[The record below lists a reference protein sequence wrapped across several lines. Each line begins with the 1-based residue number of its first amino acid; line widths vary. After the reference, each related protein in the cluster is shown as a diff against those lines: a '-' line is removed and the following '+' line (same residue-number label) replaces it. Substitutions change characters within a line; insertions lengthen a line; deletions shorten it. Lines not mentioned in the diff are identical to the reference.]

1 MMITNTYEY
10 RKFIMYQDLL
20 EIHQNFDDK
29 IYQIHQDQ
37 KYKMTRMQRI
47 YKIKIYDTKFMMIMN
62 LWIQTHTTQRK
73 YERKDI
79 DNILADSIRIL
90 R

>member
-1 MMITNTYEY
+1 
-10 RKFIMYQDLL
+10 MYQDLL

>member
-10 RKFIMYQDLL
+10 RKFIIYQDLL

-29 IYQIHQDQ
+29 KYQIYQDQ